1 MKVENILQVKGSQV
15 VTIEPEASMSI
26 VIHRLMSMGIGAVV
40 VSKDGVHVNG
50 LISERDV
57 VDGLNKHKERVVD
70 MKARDI
76 MSRDVPVCSA
86 DDSIKRVMS
95 QMTTTRSRH
104 LPVVRNGELYGI
116 ISIGDVVKH
125 RLEEMELEAS
135 VLRDHYIASQ

>member
-1 MKVENILQVKGSQV
+1 MKVENILQGKGSQV
-15 VTIEPEASMSI
+15 VTIEPESSMSI

-40 VSKDGVHVNG
+40 VSKDGVHVSG

-57 VDGLNKHKERVVD
+57 VDGLNKFKERVVD

-86 DDSIKRVMS
+86 DDPISRVMS

-125 RLEEMELEAS
+125 RLEEMELEAN
-135 VLRDHYIASQ
+135 VLRDHYIAGR